1 MMFFRKKEFN
11 NLPEAE
17 WTWKGYTKK
26 QLIISVLVLYVILMI
41 STGLVVH
48 YGFCQGHSTKSA
60 ANLNTQ
66 RSAFA
71 VARSQHN
78 LTFERDATWHC
89 PVPANCSSVRDCERP
104 LCPGEVLL
112 PLQPCPT
119 TPEPPCTQSPP
130 CIQQCGTTC
139 APTGMTRTTE
149 PPNITLTIDD
159 MTRTETVELIKRNPV
174 QSFARLQVIINLM
187 ENWFERYHTIYTRR
201 SCGFAANAI
210 YNPQPQPAPAPCDF
224 RQCDSRRICPLC
236 NDRYDYLRCVF
247 LHPVDKAKDP
257 KKNKLISIP
266 SNANQIFNG
275 KAFFSSYD
283 GKFEDKLTADPKY
296 LSYADYTE
304 SLNHNMQGAMSFT
317 FGTGPKPPACTPCD
331 GEVAK
336 THMQCITHRGK
347 TTGYLENKLDMYWP
361 IRSQVYPTYWQR
373 FVANPPYP

>member
-1 MMFFRKKEFN
+1 MFFRKKEFN
-11 NLPEAE
+11 NLPEAG

-41 STGLVVH
+41 STGLVIH
-48 YGFCQGHSTKSA
+48 YGFCQGHSTKSTTA
-60 ANLNTQ
+60 VSVSLQ
-66 RSAFA
+66 RSTLD
-71 VARSQHN
+71 VISRS
-78 LTFERDATWHC
+78 AKC
-89 PVPANCSSVRDCERP
+89 PVPANCPLVPECEIP
-104 LCPGEVLL
+104 MCPGEVLAL
-112 PLQPCPT
+112 PQYCVT
-119 TPEPPCTQSPP
+119 TPEPPCTTSLP
-130 CIQQCGTTC
+130 CITECGTTC
-139 APTGMTRTTE
+139 APIITGTTTTD
-149 PPNITLTIDD
+149 PPSITLTMDQ
-159 MTRTETVELIKRNPV
+159 MTKTETLALIRSNPV
-174 QSFARLQVIINLM
+174 QSYARLQVIIHLM